1 MVTNLLSQATI
12 LIDERCKN
20 MCIADLFTAH
30 CDSLTELNARG
41 KNVKVS
47 HKRRAHVFVALLHKP
62 ALGNLVPVCI
72 KGYLQMTKVVTMLR
86 KKHIR
91 LSFR

>member
-1 MVTNLLSQATI
+1 MRDDIV
-12 LIDERCKN
+12 D
-20 MCIADLFTAH
+20 MFTAH

-72 KGYLQMTKVVTMLR
+72 KGYLQMTKVVTDVKEEAYQTILQV
-86 KKHIR
+86 KHAY
-91 LSFR
+91 F